1 MRRHWRAAIFVLWGA
16 WLAAAPG
23 GAAAGE
29 PTRVRL
35 AMGTPNVQPLA
46 VNLAVGVELGYF
58 REEGIDW
65 SLVPIGQSALL
76 VNAISQ
82 RQTEMAVIVTGFLL
96 PLAAKGEAPAVRAFY
111 NYTPGFKYGFLVK
124 ADSPIKEISQLRGKK
139 LGIPSFGVG
148 AGSLVRPMLKEH
160 GLEMDKDVTVLAVGL
175 GATVGVALN
184 RGDIDAYL
192 AGDTD
197 LGQIEVQGFPV
208 RQIPFKVPP
217 ALEGTGAFY
226 LGAREDYLKANPQIA
241 IGVGR
246 AVAKGTVFA
255 LNNLEAATRI
265 FFKIYPEA
273 MPKGKAADVASQ
285 DIAKLVGARAK
296 NWVRPNQPP
305 KSWGQNLAKDWEA
318 DVKFLGLEGKVPNV
332 ERYFTNEFIAK
343 INDFDD
349 AKIAEQ
355 ARTYKLK

>member
-1 MRRHWRAAIFVLWGA
+1 VQHEIL
-16 WLAAAPG
+16 P
-23 GAAAGE
+23 
-29 PTRVRL
+29 RVS
-35 AMGTPNVQPLA
+35 
-46 VNLAVGVELGYF
+46 VELGYF